1 MIHFNMDHFF
11 HSKIFAVDLFCNSNL
26 KNVLQV
32 ELTGEFLYLLSDC
45 LKNLINCAQNS
56 YDLAICPYF
65 FAVGFIFN
73 RNQNI
78 CRDWESR
85 LSLAV

>member
-65 FAVGFIFN
+65 LLLDLFLTGIKTYAAIGS
-73 RNQNI
+73 
-78 CRDWESR
+78 RD
-85 LSLAV
+85 